1 MGCIAVAALVA
12 ACGSSGGG
20 STNAASVDPL
30 TETVPLSTLPADTP
44 VEPGILR
51 LTGQPSLAFDL
62 VRSGAALGFVGRE
75 GLSMR
80 IRSSSSDDDILAAL
94 HSGTADAAVV
104 SSDQAL
110 SLVSR
115 GAKLRIVLLLTTV
128 TSGEAILA
136 RPDVGDVSGLVGKRV
151 AYAAG
156 TDDELLLRGTLAA
169 NDVPITKVQ
178 LVRSGGR
185 NPGTLLL
192 EHTVDAAVDDG
203 VHATAVQTADGTI
216 APIATAGDQP
226 GLLSRVLVVRDETVR
241 TRPGQ
246 LLAFVRAWQDLYLFE
261 RDNPDVIATSIA
273 AMRHAPVEDVT
284 DELGGI
290 ALYDVS
296 ANAVNLLPGGE
307 YFDRTLTQIDA
318 AASAAGWLDAPVD
331 VQPLID
337 GAVAQAVASAR

>member
-30 TETVPLSTLPADTP
+30 TETVPVSTLPADTP

-80 IRSSSSDDDILAAL
+80 MRTAPSDDDILAAL
-94 HSGTADAAVV
+94 RSGTADAAVV

-136 RPDVGDVSGLVGKRV
+136 RPD
-151 AYAAG
+151 AYAPG
-156 TDDELLLRGTLAA
+156 TDGELLLRGTLAA

-178 LVRSGGR
+178 LERSGGR

-192 EHTVDAAVDDG
+192 DHSADAAVDDG
-203 VHATAVQTADGTI
+203 VHATDVQTADSTI

-226 GLLSRVLVVRDETVR
+226 GLLSRVLVVRDETVQ

-246 LLAFVRAWQDLYLFE
+246 LLAFVRAWQDLYLYE
-261 RDNPDVIATSIA
+261 RDNPDVIAAGVA

-284 DELGGI
+284 AELGGI